1 MPFGSAAR
9 VVPLTRLYAVLA
21 AGNAHMRLRGSVART
36 GAGGSEE
43 EAGFVD
49 AMDTYD
55 EEPGIADH
63 DTYYYF
69 PKGQAAR
76 NLDDPTDK
84 ELEYPTDEE
93 LKAMADWIQK
103 MQGQMRIVNE
113 RATVQILDLFAE
125 LNRTYPIRV
134 GPFWTLR
141 MAMLTEAIPTID
153 TDRIERYFR
162 LTDKD
167 YAITGGMPSKIYD
180 SPYDNDAALELGE
193 EKMVQVREWIK
204 ANRCQ
209 WPSAQKRALVAKGW
223 GWNADDQTLFK
234 NYTADWM
241 NKVKTQENR
250 ALGGKAKGGDTQG
263 VQLEFDRRFREGVD
277 EILRENLYADEKLKA
292 TDAAFRSPAL
302 GTIRNK
308 GSLPYLRHLRRHEPQ
323 KASSVVDEL
332 FRFECMRI

>member
-9 VVPLTRLYAVLA
+9 VVPSTWLNAVLA
-21 AGNAHMRLRGSVART
+21 AGNAHMRLKGPVART
-36 GAGGSEE
+36 GTRRSEE

-55 EEPGIADH
+55 KEPEIADH

-69 PKGQAAR
+69 LKGQA
-76 NLDDPTDK
+76 DE

-103 MQGQMRIVNE
+103 MQGLTRIVSE
-113 RATVQILDLFAE
+113 GATVKILDLFAK
-125 LNRTYPIRV
+125 LNREYPIRV

-141 MAMLTEAIPTID
+141 MAMLTRAIPITD
-153 TDRIERYFR
+153 TGRIERYFR
-162 LTDKD
+162 LADKD
-167 YAITGGMPSKIYD
+167 YAMTGGMPSKIYD
-180 SPYDNDAALELGE
+180 SPYDHGAAKELGE

-209 WPSAQKRALVAKGW
+209 WPRAPQRALVAKGW
-223 GWNADDQTLFK
+223 GWNANDQTLFQK
-234 NYTADWM
+234 YTADWM
-241 NKVKTQENR
+241 NKVKTQENNV
-250 ALGGKAKGGDTQG
+250 LGGKAKGGGTQG

-277 EILRENLYADEKLKA
+277 EILRANLHADEKLKA
-292 TDAAFRSPAL
+292 TDATFRSPAL

-308 GSLPYLRHLRRHEPQ
+308 GSLPHLHHLRRHESQ
-323 KASSVVDEL
+323 KTNSVVDEL
-332 FRFECMRI
+332 FEFERMRL